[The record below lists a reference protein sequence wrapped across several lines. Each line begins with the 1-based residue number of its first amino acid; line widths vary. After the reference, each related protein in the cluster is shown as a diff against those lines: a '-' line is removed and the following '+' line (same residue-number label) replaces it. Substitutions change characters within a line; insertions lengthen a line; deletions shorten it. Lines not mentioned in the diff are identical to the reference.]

1 MVITMRANNVLGI
14 IYSNAYDSVLSELT
28 NARTMGSVP
37 FGGRYRL
44 IDFALSNLVNC
55 GINKVGIITKSNYQS
70 LMDHIGTGKPWDL
83 SRKRG
88 GMFLLPPF
96 NNSHTGMYRDR
107 IQALRGIMRFLEQSK
122 EEYIVLMDT
131 NVVCN
136 FDLNDMCRAHT
147 ESGADITIAY
157 HHGRAPRLDDL
168 MTFTFEENQKVAK
181 IALDPKTSNPVDYA
195 MNIILIS
202 KALLTRLINNA
213 VSLNQDSF
221 VRDVIQHNLK
231 RLNIY
236 GYEVSGFTSVFDS
249 L

>member
-1 MVITMRANNVLGI
+1 
-14 IYSNAYDSVLSELT
+14 
-28 NARTMGSVP
+28 
-37 FGGRYRL
+37 
-44 IDFALSNLVNC
+44 
-55 GINKVGIITKSNYQS
+55 
-70 LMDHIGTGKPWDL
+70 
-83 SRKRG
+83 
-88 GMFLLPPF
+88 
-96 NNSHTGMYRDR
+96 
-107 IQALRGIMRFLEQSK
+107 
-122 EEYIVLMDT
+122 MDT

-181 IALDPKTSNPVDYA
+181 IALDPKTSKPVDYA

-236 GYEVSGFTSVFDS
+236 GYEISGFYKRV
-249 L
+249 

>member
-1 MVITMRANNVLGI
+1 
-14 IYSNAYDSVLSELT
+14 
-28 NARTMGSVP
+28 
-37 FGGRYRL
+37 
-44 IDFALSNLVNC
+44 
-55 GINKVGIITKSNYQS
+55 
-70 LMDHIGTGKPWDL
+70 
-83 SRKRG
+83 
-88 GMFLLPPF
+88 
-96 NNSHTGMYRDR
+96 
-107 IQALRGIMRFLEQSK
+107 
-122 EEYIVLMDT
+122 
-131 NVVCN
+131 
-136 FDLNDMCRAHT
+136 
-147 ESGADITIAY
+147 
-157 HHGRAPRLDDL
+157 

-249 L
+249 LQSYYDISMSLLDPANCQELFTRERPVYTKVRDDMPAIYGLGSTVKNSLVADGCSIDGEVENCILFRGVQIGKGAVCVILSSCRALTSARAFISTASLPIRA